1 MKRYIVLLLVLQ
13 LIFLAGCSLPTG
25 KDIPEPSSTLQAPE
39 NTQDN
44 GAVKPED
51 TVKTGA
57 IDNSK
62 AEVVGIETKTAKIP
76 VTLYYQDADGFL
88 IPLARW
94 IDKQQGIARAAV
106 SGLIDSAI
114 TREELQYYGVY
125 PVLPVNTD
133 ILGINIKDGVA
144 SIDFNKHLLEY
155 KDEAS
160 ERNVIA
166 SVVYTMTE
174 FKTINDVRILVNGFE
189 QKKLKFG
196 TDVST
201 LLNRSNIA
209 INTQNSGLKN
219 GMAKADI
226 YFFKRANEGF
236 TYLLPVSV
244 ECENTNGKATPEAM
258 VRTLLNGKA
267 GDKLQSEMPTGAG
280 LIDSSNK
287 DGVLTLNFDGKF
299 IEYGGN
305 AKEEGL
311 LKQLMYTIKQV
322 NGITKV
328 KILINGKPAELPE
341 GTDVSQGLAI
351 PKTINDVI
359 DSTNS

>member
-13 LIFLAGCSLPTG
+13 LVFLAGCSLPAG
-25 KDIPEPSSTLQAPE
+25 KDVPAPSSTLETPE

-44 GAVKPED
+44 NTVKPVDSE
-51 TVKTGA
+51 KTSVV
-57 IDNSK
+57 DNSK
-62 AEVVGIETKTAKIP
+62 TESAGNAAKTAKIP

-155 KDEAS
+155 TDEAS
-160 ERNVIA
+160 ERNIIA
-166 SVVYTMTE
+166 SIVYTMTE
-174 FKTINDVRILVNGFE
+174 FKTINDVRILINGFE
-189 QKKLKFG
+189 QNKLKYG
-196 TDVST
+196 TDVSA

-209 INTQNSGLKN
+209 INTQSSGLKN
-219 GMAKADI
+219 GMAKTDI

-244 ECENTNGKATPEAM
+244 ECENTNGKVTPEAI
-258 VRTLLNGKA
+258 VRSLLNGKA
-267 GDKLQSEMPTGAG
+267 GDKLQSEIPSEAG

-311 LKQLMYTIKQV
+311 LKQLMYTLRQV
-322 NGITKV
+322 NEITRV

-351 PKTINDVI
+351 PRTINDVI
-359 DSTNS
+359 DSTMS